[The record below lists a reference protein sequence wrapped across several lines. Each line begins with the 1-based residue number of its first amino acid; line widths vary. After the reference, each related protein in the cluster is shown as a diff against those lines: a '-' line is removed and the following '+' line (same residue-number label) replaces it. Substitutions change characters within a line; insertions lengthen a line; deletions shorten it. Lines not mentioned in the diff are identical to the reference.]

1 VGDIGEFRGQLI
13 SSADVDAALDYRR
26 TVFVEKTCEIL
37 VRNEVLEEAELCQ
50 WAGTAGPR
58 SRKAAVSAAAL
69 NPADSSLSLVLAHFD
84 GTPAEAP
91 VISSTE
97 VVRQLKM
104 ATAFLELA
112 LAGAL
117 DGIGANDAPV
127 KELVAQ
133 IRVRRETLVKAR
145 IFLVT
150 DARVSDKVRELA
162 PETSG
167 NIVCERHVWDVA
179 RLYELDGSGHEKIEI
194 GLVEEFGRGI
204 PCLPAH
210 VGATEYAAYLCV
222 VPGALIAD
230 LYGRYGAR
238 LLETNVRGFL
248 SDRGKVNRGLRA
260 TIENRPAMFFAYNNG
275 LTATASRVQVE
286 NIDGEKQ
293 ITRLTDLQIVNGGQT
308 TASLFWARKKH
319 KVSLDSVFVQM
330 KLSVIPDEHL
340 DQLDRIVAD
349 IAKLANSQNK
359 VSDADLFSNHPFH
372 RQIERISRR
381 TGVAA
386 RDGGQYQT
394 YWFYERAR
402 AQYANERAALAGSA
416 AKVFDQKFPKD
427 RCFDKTDL
435 AKFLNSWDRSPHT
448 VSAGAQKSFKAFAE
462 QITSRWE
469 KNADQFN
476 EVYFKRA
483 VGVGILYRTL
493 ERLVQKQD
501 WYEAHRAPLIAYT
514 LAVLSNAIEK
524 KDMRL
529 NLLRIWDE
537 QSLSDEVEAGLA
549 NLARTVWFALK
560 DHVRRRDRAQWG
572 NLGEWF
578 KARECWEVAREL
590 NTAVPPAVSRLL
602 IDFDHYDRQERGGQ
616 RAQRVDAGID
626 AQMEALSLQE
636 SGYWQRL
643 KDWNQE
649 DPVLSEEEDEAL
661 RRAINLVPGRPLSEA
676 DSRRLMQAKQ
686 RAEVNGFIL

>member
-1 VGDIGEFRGQLI
+1 MGDIAEFRLQLI
-13 SSADVDAALDYRR
+13 SGAEVDAALDYRQI
-26 TVFVEKTCEIL
+26 VFVEKACEIL
-37 VRNEVLEEAELCQ
+37 VRNDVLEEAELCQ
-50 WAGTAGPR
+50 WQGTGGPR
-58 SRKAAVSAAAL
+58 SRKAAVSAAAI
-69 NPADSSLSLVLAHFD
+69 NPADSSVSLVLAHFD
-84 GTPAEAP
+84 GSIDETPVVSA
-91 VISSTE
+91 TE
-97 VVRQLKM
+97 VGRLLKM
-104 ATAFLELA
+104 GTAFLDLA
-112 LAGAL
+112 LSGAL
-117 DGIGANDAPV
+117 DGIGEKDSPV
-127 KELVAQ
+127 SELIDQ
-133 IRVRRETLVKAR
+133 IRARRDSLVKAR
-145 IFLVT
+145 LLLVT
-150 DARVSDKVRELA
+150 DVRVSDKVRELA
-162 PETSG
+162 PETIG
-167 NIVCERHVWDVA
+167 NVVCERHVWDVA
-179 RLYELDGSGHEKIEI
+179 RLHELDGSGHEKIEI
-194 GLVEEFGRGI
+194 ALVDEFGVGI
-204 PCLPAH
+204 ACLPAH

-222 VPGALIAD
+222 VPGSLIAD

-275 LTATASRVQVE
+275 LTATASHVQVE
-286 NIDGEKQ
+286 TVGGEKQ
-293 ITRLTDLQIVNGGQT
+293 IVRLTDLQIVNGGQT

-319 KVSLDSVFVQM
+319 KASLDSVFVQM

-381 TGVAA
+381 TGVPA

-402 AQYANERAALAGSA
+402 AQYANERAALTGTA
-416 AKVFDQKFPKD
+416 ARLFDQKFPKKW
-427 RCFDKTDL
+427 CIDKTDL
-435 AKFLNSWDRSPHT
+435 AKFMNAWERSPHI
-448 VSAGAQKSFKAFAE
+448 VSAGAQKSFKAFAD
-462 QITSRWE
+462 QITARWDR
-469 KNADQFN
+469 NPDQFN

-483 VGVGILYRTL
+483 VGVGILYWGL
-493 ERLVQKQD
+493 EGLVQKQD

-514 LAVLSNAIEK
+514 ISVLSNAIEM
-524 KDMRL
+524 KDLRL
-529 NLLRIWDE
+529 NLLRIWEE
-537 QSLSDEVEAGLA
+537 QDLSDDVEVGLT

-560 DHVRRRDRAQWG
+560 DHDKRKDRVQWG

-578 KARECWEVAREL
+578 KAKECWEIARQL
-590 NTAVPPAVSRLL
+590 DTAVPTAFKRLL
-602 IDFDHYDRQERGGQ
+602 IDREQYDRQERGGQ
-616 RAQRVDAGID
+616 RSQRVDAGID
-626 AQMEALSLQE
+626 AQMEATRLHD

-661 RRAINLVPGRPLSEA
+661 RRALNLIPGRSLSES

-686 RAEVNGFIL
+686 RAETNGFVI